1 MTASSPIPVV
11 CALLKKNGRL
21 LIAQR
26 PAHKHLPNKW
36 EFPGGKVEAGEAAA
50 AAIIREIQ
58 EELGCQI
65 TELQPLPTFLH
76 DYQTVI
82 IKMIPFVC
90 VLRPGSPAPQPH
102 EHQALAWVTPMELRS
117 YDLAAA
123 DWPALASYEQMI

>member
-1 MTASSPIPVV
+1 MLPESPTGLSVRNQRGSPIGET
-11 CALLKKNGRL
+11 CA
-21 LIAQR
+21 IAI
-26 PAHKHLPNKW
+26 
-36 EFPGGKVEAGEAAA
+36 GEAAA
-50 AAIIREIQ
+50 AAIIREIH

-76 DYQTVI
+76 DYQTVV

-90 VLRPGSPAPQPH
+90 VLRPDSPAPQPH

-123 DWPALASYEQMI
+123 DWPVLASYEQMI

>member
-1 MTASSPIPVV
+1 MPRCRHGTASRVERSARRQTRIWMWGSGTNGES
-11 CALLKKNGRL
+11 ARKKRNL
-21 LIAQR
+21 
-26 PAHKHLPNKW
+26 
-36 EFPGGKVEAGEAAA
+36 
-50 AAIIREIQ
+50 REIQ

-76 DYQTVI
+76 DYQTVV

-90 VLRPGSPAPQPH
+90 VLSPDSPAPQPH